1 MNKNEVKSVDSP
13 LKRGAKPPVFQ
24 CADFTGFV
32 LKKAINLD
40 TIHSIHSNK
49 EKREHGL

>member
-1 MNKNEVKSVDSP
+1 VNKDEMQSAGSP
-13 LKRGAKPPVFQ
+13 PKRGAKPPVFQ